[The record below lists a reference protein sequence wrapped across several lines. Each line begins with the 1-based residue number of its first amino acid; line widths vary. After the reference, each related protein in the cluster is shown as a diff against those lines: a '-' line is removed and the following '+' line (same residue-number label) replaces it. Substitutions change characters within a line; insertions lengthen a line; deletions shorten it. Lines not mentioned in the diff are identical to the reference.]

1 MSGPTAREPQIRR
14 EREGG
19 RTGAMRWA
27 SPLLLRGAESLLAVV
42 LVLTFFLGFWWILG
56 LSFPKGPTL
65 TDLIAGDGF
74 PPGGAAGDA
83 APSVGL
89 PEDDEPGEALTAV
102 LSRTRRSVKDKP
114 ASAIAWRSAREGIR
128 LENGHAVQTFERST
142 AVISFTEGSELRLGE
157 NSLVVL
163 KSWKQSSRGGRRR
176 ASLIVLD
183 GTLQGKVAVPGDEAL
198 DLEILAA
205 TGASR
210 IETTT
215 APGESTEFR
224 LQMNDDGSSTV
235 SLYEGAMEVATP
247 EGRLRL
253 DENRSVTLTREGGI
267 GAPQALP
274 SAPQLDAP
282 RPGALFSYR
291 TLPPPV
297 QFRWQPVQGAQGY
310 RLWIARDA
318 GFVDL
323 VHEARPVEPAF
334 QHGNL
339 KAGDYYWKVSAL
351 REGLE
356 GPASAPTRLRLVEDR
371 TPPVLSVDFPQGIVR
386 GRSLALR
393 GRTEPGA
400 AIFIGRRKVAVLDSG
415 EFEHRVDLEPGI
427 NVLTVEAVD
436 AAGNVSYRS
445 QMVNAKY

>member
-1 MSGPTAREPQIRR
+1 MRR
-14 EREGG
+14 ERERG
-19 RTGAMRWA
+19 RAGAARWA

-42 LVLTFFLGFWWILG
+42 LVLVFFLGFWWILG

-65 TDLIAGDGF
+65 TDLIAGDAF

-83 APSVGL
+83 APAVGL
-89 PEDDEPGEALTAV
+89 SEDDGPGEALTAV

-128 LENGHAVQTFERST
+128 LENGHAVQTFDRST

-163 KSWKQSSRGGRRR
+163 KSWKQSSRGRRRR

-183 GTLQGKVAVPGDEAL
+183 GTLQGKVAVPGDESL

-205 TGASR
+205 SGASR

-253 DENRSVTLTREGGI
+253 DENRSVTLTRAGGI

-274 SAPQLDAP
+274 AVPHLDAP

-297 QFRWQPVQGAQGY
+297 QFRWQQVQGAQGY

-323 VHEARPVEPAF
+323 VHEARLVEPAF

-351 REGLE
+351 REALE
-356 GPASAPTRLRLVEDR
+356 GPSSAAARLRLVEDR
-371 TPPVLSVDFPQGIVR
+371 TPPALSVDFPQGIVR
-386 GRSLALR
+386 DRSLALR

-400 AIFIGRRKVAVLDSG
+400 AVFIGRRKMVVPDSG